1 MGNRRTK
8 HKSKAPEYGAAR
20 RDVMLSERPYL
31 QELKRTRKQA
41 IRDTRHASRRTKSI
55 YRGLGHELRPLGGKF
70 DNQAQDISQ
79 GLQSDLGQF
88 ESHLGSTVPGVP
100 QSEITAGTGLFG
112 TIGAG
117 SLEDLASQRSR
128 NNAYNTSTQRQGSME
143 SAIARR
149 NYQVDLHDTLK
160 DIGQQRLDLLRST
173 PQQIQARMD
182 QLRQIAFDQMMAQK
196 QFGLSAQSAALA
208 QQQAAMQNQSSAAY
222 SQLLGGLTP
231 QQIAALFGGG

>member
-1 MGNRRTK
+1 MGNRRTG
-8 HKSKAPEYGAAR
+8 HKAPQYGAAR
-20 RDVMLSERPYL
+20 RDVMLSERPYI
-31 QELKRTRKQA
+31 QELNRTRRQAKQ
-41 IRDTRHASRRTKSI
+41 DTRHASRRTRSI
-55 YRGLGHELRPLGGKF
+55 YGALGQALKPLGADF
-70 DNQAQDISQ
+70 TNQSHGISQ
-79 GLQSDLGQF
+79 GLQSDLGGF

-100 QSEITAGTGLFG
+100 QSEISAGTGLFG

-128 NNAYNTSTQRQGSME
+128 NLAYNTSTQRQGSME
-143 SAIARR
+143 SAVAQR
-149 NYQVDLHDTLK
+149 NYQTDLRDTLK
-160 DIGQQRLDLLRST
+160 DIGQQKIDLMRST

-182 QLRQIAFDQMMAQK
+182 QLRQIAFDQMMSQK

-208 QQQAAMQNQSSAAY
+208 QQQAAMQNNSSAAY